1 MMFFVRQAIIHNIR
15 NARTLSNPSNL
26 VESFRNDIVS
36 RNPSLIQT
44 NTTRASLYTP
54 SQVTPSTSY
63 STSPS
68 TASTTEEEILTTHP
82 INLDNVRYLSIV
94 STNEIEDNMDIENKS
109 TSSKEI
115 IASFSYKHLCNIMWS
130 LITSCNKSIY
140 VTFLYLGDTVIET
153 EGLLRLVNGRD
164 DTEVS

>member
-1 MMFFVRQAIIHNIR
+1 MFFVRQAIIHNIR

-115 IASFSYKHLCNIMWS
+115 IASFSYKHLCNMYINVITYYIMQ
-130 LITSCNKSIY
+130 
-140 VTFLYLGDTVIET
+140 
-153 EGLLRLVNGRD
+153 
-164 DTEVS
+164 